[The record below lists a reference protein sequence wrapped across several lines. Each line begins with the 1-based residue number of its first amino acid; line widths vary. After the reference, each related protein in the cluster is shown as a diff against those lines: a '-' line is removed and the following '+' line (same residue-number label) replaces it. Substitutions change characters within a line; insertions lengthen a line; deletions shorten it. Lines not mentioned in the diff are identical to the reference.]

1 MEPPALSVDHVTAQ
15 GRVAYSVLSG
25 RECGFLVRLQFVNLA
40 PEYWEII
47 EKHFQSAGMGW
58 SQEKD

>member
-1 MEPPALSVDHVTAQ
+1 MDHVTAQ